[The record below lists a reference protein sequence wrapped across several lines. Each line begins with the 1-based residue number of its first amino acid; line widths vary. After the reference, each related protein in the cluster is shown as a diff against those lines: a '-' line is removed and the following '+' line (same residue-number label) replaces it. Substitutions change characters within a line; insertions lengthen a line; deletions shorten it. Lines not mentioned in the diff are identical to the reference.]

1 VAPINLEPESIM
13 TSRHL
18 PACLRHALRIAAVTV
33 GFGLTGISALAHA
46 DGALVRLLRPAD
58 AERLAGLD
66 EARRAAVA
74 AAQRH
79 PDAALRAEFAQMMA
93 GEPQTLRD
101 GFDASGE
108 WQCRIGRL
116 SATGELAVFPWYRCR
131 IDDDGAGW
139 RLRKL
144 DGSDRTDGRFYDQ
157 GERAMV
163 YLGARGTPSAPAPRY
178 GAQPSRDQVALAVR
192 PGPDRLRL
200 EFPRVSATVPF
211 EVIELRRAPAPAAPR
226 APALRTRHG
235 LTLQWIGWD
244 RRGEALIERRDGR
257 SVIRGEQRSAD
268 GTDYVTIEGEIID
281 FTGTGFTLRGRVVI
295 RVGIENAGQPCTR
308 EGDLRFQA
316 PPGRAYWR
324 MQATRSP
331 CSTLTDYVD
340 VYF

>member
-1 VAPINLEPESIM
+1 MPINLTRHSIM
-13 TSRHL
+13 NSMLL
-18 PACLRHALRIAAVTV
+18 PIRVDLTRRIAATAAVLCLV
-33 GFGLTGISALAHA
+33 GAVGPVQA

-58 AERLAGLD
+58 AERLARVD
-66 EARRAAVA
+66 ETRSAALA

-93 GEPQTLRD
+93 GGPQTLRD
-101 GFDASGE
+101 GFDAAGD
-108 WQCRIGRL
+108 WQCRIGRV
-116 SATGELAVFPWYRCR
+116 SAVGELAVFPWYRCR

-144 DGSDRTDGRFYDQ
+144 DGSERTDGRFYDQ

-163 YLGARGTPSAPAPRY
+163 YLGALGTPSAPAPRY
-178 GAQPSRDQVALAVR
+178 GEQPSRDQVALAVR

-211 EVIELRRAPAPAAPR
+211 EVIELRRAPAPAMPSAPT
-226 APALRTRHG
+226 LRSRHG

-244 RRGEALIERRDGR
+244 RRGEAVVERRNGR
-257 SVIRGEQRSAD
+257 SFIRGEQRSAD
-268 GTDYVTIEGEIID
+268 GADYVTIEGEIVD
-281 FTGTGFTLRGRVVI
+281 FTAAGFTLRGRVVI
-295 RVGIENAGQPCTR
+295 RVGFENAGQPCTR
-308 EGDLRFQA
+308 DGDLRFQA

-324 MQATRSP
+324 LQAMRSP

-340 VYF
+340 IYF